1 MSILINI
8 ASEFTGKKAFD
19 KAGKS
24 TSSLEKG
31 VKKLGTALAGAFA
44 VDKVLAFGKASL
56 KAFAEEEKSAALL
69 ANTMKNLGVAFAAP
83 QMETFIS
90 QLSQSAA
97 VADDVLRPA
106 MQKLLTTTGDYFKSQ
121 ELLTQAIEISR
132 GSGVE
137 LATVTQDLANAYV
150 GNTKGLKKYN
160 LGLSQAE
167 LKAMSFTDVQ
177 KKLTNQFKGSNAAYL
192 ETYAG
197 KMEALKVAAGE
208 AQETIGKGLVDALMT
223 ISGDT
228 SVADLADSMQSLA
241 EYTANAI
248 VGFGNLIT
256 QIKNLKNLIPE
267 GSQSNVGKGLTAGL
281 TNNPLFAWIPALL
294 ALADSGAKSAN
305 SKLENPSTLMFK
317 NDMANLRLQVE
328 GAKLKK
334 KELDLTKKKAAED
347 KKAAAAKKQSALF
360 DLEKIGLVAALQ
372 GKISEE
378 EKLRLNLQLALLTGN
393 DELATKLSA
402 QLANSIDKTGKLAKD
417 LTTLP
422 DANNPFLSWSAFL
435 DTIIAKARLAAS
447 FGATGGSSQRDLV
460 GLTPT
465 VSSLVTGAVTGG
477 AGSTSAGDV
486 YITVNGSVLSEQD
499 LVSAVQNGL
508 NYNALAGKRS
518 DIGRIA
524 GMFG

>member
-97 VADDVLRPA
+97 VADDILRPA

-197 KMEALKVAAGE
+197 KMEVLKTAAGE
-208 AQETIGKGLVDALMT
+208 AQETIGKGLVDALMA

-228 SVADLADSMQSLA
+228 SVSDLADSMQGLA
-241 EYTANAI
+241 DYTAN
-248 VGFGNLIT
+248 VVRGFGNVIAKLK
-256 QIKNLKNLIPE
+256 QINEGTPDWLKKIGSMTLNLNGIFGAAKPILDYLN
-267 GSQSNVGKGLTAGL
+267 K
-281 TNNPLFAWIPALL
+281 
-294 ALADSGAKSAN
+294 SGEKSAN
-305 SKLENPSTLMFK
+305 SKLQNPSVQMFMTDQ
-317 NDMANLRLQVE
+317 NNARLARE
-328 GAKLKK
+328 KLKVDK
-334 KELDLTKKKAAED
+334 KSLDVTKKKAAED